1 MDKRLKSTN
10 TKCKNSM
17 IHLPKNIFEKLTKR
31 EIEISILI
39 SEGYTTKAIALKLG
53 IKSNTVSTFK
63 KLIFLK
69 LGIHSEIALYKA
81 LKEDNLIVEET

>member
-1 MDKRLKSTN
+1 MTN
-10 TKCKNSM
+10 Y
-17 IHLPKNIFEKLTKR
+17 PQNIYEKLTKR

-39 SEGYTTKAIALKLG
+39 SEGYNTKEIALKLG

-69 LGIHSEIALYKA
+69 MGIHSDIALYKA
-81 LKEDNLIVEET
+81 LKE

>member
-39 SEGYTTKAIALKLG
+39 SEGYTTKAIA
-53 IKSNTVSTFK
+53 FK

-81 LKEDNLIVEET
+81 LKEDNLIVEKT